1 MKQSVA
7 LITLVFLACVNHRCE
22 ADLHV
27 PGSIGRGRTLR
38 QEITVSDAKEWKPGQ
53 DTQAV
58 ATARLQGQDPEKIHC
73 PAWGVIGNLGD
84 SICYAGVPAK
94 VEAIQSEL
102 RRRVLGTD
110 LPVRVIAPNFAGGI
124 SDGQRNGTPEMRYS
138 LIGRE
143 ISNDGVCLHLEGSD
157 LRGVVA
163 VVACD
168 KPPVGT
174 LAAILERNVP
184 AVMMSDGSIRPGIDS
199 RTGEPIDIVSCFQAA
214 AEPPEQQRRI
224 ALEASPGH
232 GSCGGMFT
240 YNTMQSFIAT
250 CGMEPLHMVSPASED
265 RRRIEEFPAQLLDA
279 LQLLAERGIRPR
291 DIVTAAS
298 LRNATLV
305 AIAMGGSTNVVLHA
319 PELARAAGIDFWR
332 EVISQEEFNRVS
344 RTLPVLVNARPFGWY
359 SMVDIDA
366 KGGLPVI
373 VRELLAAG
381 LLDGTCMTCTGE
393 TLADQVAR
401 LGPPAPDGEV
411 IHPLL
416 APFKPTGGLR
426 LLRGNL
432 APDGGAVIKLAGVEG
447 GMADGRFTGRARVF
461 GSEQA
466 LIQALATT
474 PELFSDRD
482 MVVIRYE
489 GPRGAPGMP
498 EMLDPTSRITALC
511 RRRGITIALMTDARF
526 SGGSVGLVIGHVSPE
541 AALGGPI
548 ALIQDGDT
556 IVVDINQDTLDC
568 IQLSDAPTAAARR
581 AQWEAEA
588 ARNGGTHPLVRPVGT
603 RLLRR
608 MRAWAQPPLQGA
620 GLADSAPAGPE
631 NSAAATR

>member
-1 MKQSVA
+1 MVA
-7 LITLVFLACVNHRCE
+7 GCE
-22 ADLHV
+22 ESA
-27 PGSIGRGRTLR
+27 
-38 QEITVSDAKEWKPGQ
+38 VSDAETWKPGQ

-58 ATARLQGQDPEKIHC
+58 ATARLQGQDPDKIHC
-73 PAWGVIGNLGD
+73 PVWGIIGNLGD

-94 VEAIQSEL
+94 VEAIQAEL
-102 RRRVLGTD
+102 SRRVTDKD
-110 LPVRVIAPNFAGGI
+110 LPVRVIAPNYASGI

-143 ISNDGVCLHLEGSD
+143 TTNDGVCLHLEGSD
-157 LRGVVA
+157 VRGVIA

-174 LAAILERNVP
+174 LAAILEHNVP
-184 AVMMSDGSIRPGIDS
+184 AVVMSDGSIRPGIDS
-199 RTGEPIDIVSCFQAA
+199 LTGEPIDIISCFQAA
-214 AEPPEQQRRI
+214 AESPAERRRL
-224 ALEASPGH
+224 ALEGSPGH

-240 YNTMQSFIAT
+240 YNTMQTFIAT

-265 RRRIEEFPAQLLDA
+265 DRRLTEFPAQLLDT
-279 LQLLAERGIRPR
+279 LEVLAERGIRPR
-291 DIVTAAS
+291 DIVTPAS

-305 AIAMGGSTNVVLHA
+305 TIAMGGSTNVVLHG
-319 PELARAAGIDFWR
+319 PELARAAGLDFWR
-332 EVISQEEFNRVS
+332 DVITQEEFNRVS
-344 RTLPVLVNARPFGWY
+344 RSLPVLINARPFGRY

-366 KGGLPVI
+366 HGGLPVI
-373 VRELLAAG
+373 VRELLDAG
-381 LLDGTCMTCTGE
+381 LLDGDCLTCTGE
-393 TLADQVAR
+393 TLAGQVAR
-401 LGPPAPDGEV
+401 LAPPAPDGDV
-411 IHPLL
+411 IHPLT

-447 GMADGRFTGRARVF
+447 GMTGGRFTGRARVF
-461 GSEQA
+461 DSEAA
-466 LIQALATT
+466 LIQALASD
-474 PELFSDRD
+474 PDRFADRD

-498 EMLDPTSRITALC
+498 ELLDPTSRITALC

-548 ALIQDGDT
+548 ALIEDGDT
-556 IVVDINQDTLDC
+556 IVVDVNDDTLDC
-568 IQLSDAPTAAARR
+568 AELDDAATLADRR
-581 AQWEAEA
+581 ARWQGEAEH
-588 ARNGGTHPLVRPVGT
+588 NGGTHPLVRNADT

-608 MRAWAQPPLQGA
+608 MRARALPPLRGA
-620 GLADSAPAGPE
+620 GLSEA
-631 NSAAATR
+631 

>member
-1 MKQSVA
+1 M
-7 LITLVFLACVNHRCE
+7 
-22 ADLHV
+22 
-27 PGSIGRGRTLR
+27 
-38 QEITVSDAKEWKPGQ
+38 SDAETWKPGQ

-58 ATARLQGQDPEKIHC
+58 ATARLQGQDPDKIHC
-73 PAWGVIGNLGD
+73 PVWGVIGNLGD

-94 VEAIQSEL
+94 VEAIQAEL
-102 RRRVLGTD
+102 SRRVTDKD
-110 LPVRVIAPNFAGGI
+110 LPVRVIAPNYASGI

-143 ISNDGVCLHLEGSD
+143 TTNDGVCLHLEGSD
-157 LRGVVA
+157 VRGVIA

-174 LAAILERNVP
+174 LAAILEHNVP
-184 AVMMSDGSIRPGIDS
+184 AVVMSDGSIRPGIDS
-199 RTGEPIDIVSCFQAA
+199 LTGEPIDIISCFQAA
-214 AEPPEQQRRI
+214 AELPAERRRL
-224 ALEASPGH
+224 ALGGSPGH

-265 RRRIEEFPAQLLDA
+265 DRRLTEFPAQLLDT
-279 LQLLAERGIRPR
+279 LQVLAERGIRPR
-291 DIVTAAS
+291 DIVTPAS

-305 AIAMGGSTNVVLHA
+305 TIAMGGSTNVVLHG
-319 PELARAAGIDFWR
+319 PELARAAGLDFWR
-332 EVISQEEFNRVS
+332 DVITQEEFNRVS
-344 RTLPVLVNARPFGWY
+344 RSLPVLVNARPFGRY

-366 KGGLPVI
+366 HGGLPVI
-373 VRELLAAG
+373 VRELLNAG
-381 LLDGTCMTCTGE
+381 LLDGDCLTCTGE
-393 TLADQVAR
+393 TLAGQVAR
-401 LGPPAPDGEV
+401 LAPPAPDGDV
-411 IHPLL
+411 IHPLT

-447 GMADGRFTGRARVF
+447 GMIGGRFTGRARVF
-461 GSEQA
+461 DSEAA
-466 LIQALATT
+466 LIQALASD
-474 PELFSDRD
+474 PDRFADRD

-498 EMLDPTSRITALC
+498 ELLDPTSRITALC

-548 ALIQDGDT
+548 ALIEDGDT
-556 IVVDINQDTLDC
+556 IVVDVNDDTLGCAELD
-568 IQLSDAPTAAARR
+568 DAATLADRR
-581 AQWEAEA
+581 ARWQGEAE
-588 ARNGGTHPLVRPVGT
+588 RNGGTHPLVRNADT

-608 MRAWAQPPLQGA
+608 MRARALPPLRGA
-620 GLADSAPAGPE
+620 GLSEA
-631 NSAAATR
+631 

>member
-1 MKQSVA
+1 
-7 LITLVFLACVNHRCE
+7 
-22 ADLHV
+22 
-27 PGSIGRGRTLR
+27 
-38 QEITVSDAKEWKPGQ
+38 VSDATAWKPGQ

-58 ATARLQGQDPEKIHC
+58 ATARIQGQDPDKIHC
-73 PAWGVIGNLGD
+73 PVWGVIGNLGD

-94 VEAIQSEL
+94 VEAIQAEL
-102 RRRVLGTD
+102 RRRVTEKD
-110 LPVRVIAPNFAGGI
+110 LPVRVIAPNYASGI
-124 SDGQRNGTPEMRYS
+124 SDGQRNGTSQMRYS

-143 ISNDGVCLHLEGSD
+143 TTNDGVCLHLEGSD
-157 LRGVVA
+157 VRGVIA

-174 LAAILERNVP
+174 LAAILEHNVP
-184 AVMMSDGSIRPGIDS
+184 AVIMSDGSIRPGIDS
-199 RTGEPIDIVSCFQAA
+199 LTGEPIDIISCFQAA
-214 AEPPEQQRRI
+214 ADSPGERRRI
-224 ALEASPGH
+224 AMEASPGH

-265 RRRIEEFPAQLLDA
+265 LRRIEEFPAQLLDA
-279 LQLLAERGIRPR
+279 LQVLAERNLRPR
-291 DIVTAAS
+291 DIVTAAA
-298 LRNATLV
+298 LRNAALV
-305 AIAMGGSTNVVLHA
+305 AIAMGGSTNVVLHG

-332 EVISQEEFNRVS
+332 EVISQEDFNEVS
-344 RTLPVLVNARPFGWY
+344 RTLPVLVNARPFGRY

-373 VRELLAAG
+373 VRELLEAG
-381 LLDGTCMTCTGE
+381 VLDGDCITCTGE
-393 TLADQVAR
+393 TLAEQVTR
-401 LGPPAPDGEV
+401 LAPPPPDGEV
-411 IHPLL
+411 IHPLS

-426 LLRGNL
+426 MLRGNL

-447 GMADGRFTGRARVF
+447 GMEDGRFTGRARVF
-461 GSEQA
+461 DSEAA
-466 LIQALATT
+466 LIEALASA
-474 PELFSDRD
+474 PEQFADRD

-511 RRRGITIALMTDARF
+511 RQRGITIALMTDARF

-548 ALIQDGDT
+548 ALISNGDT
-556 IVVDINQDTLDC
+556 IVVDVNRDTLDC
-568 IQLSDAPTAAARR
+568 AELADPATLTARR
-581 AQWEAEA
+581 DQWQAEA
-588 ARNGGTHPLVRPVGT
+588 SRNGGVHPLVRAADT

-608 MRAWAQPPLQGA
+608 MRARALSPLQGA
-620 GLADSAPAGPE
+620 GLSQA
-631 NSAAATR
+631 

>member
-1 MKQSVA
+1 
-7 LITLVFLACVNHRCE
+7 
-22 ADLHV
+22 
-27 PGSIGRGRTLR
+27 
-38 QEITVSDAKEWKPGQ
+38 VSDAETWKPGQ

-58 ATARLQGQDPEKIHC
+58 ATARLQGQDPDKIHC
-73 PAWGVIGNLGD
+73 PVWGVIGNLGD

-94 VEAIQSEL
+94 VEAIQAEL
-102 RRRVLGTD
+102 RRRVTDKD
-110 LPVRVIAPNFAGGI
+110 LPVRVIAPNFASGI

-143 ISNDGVCLHLEGSD
+143 TTNDGVCLHLEGSD
-157 LRGVVA
+157 VRGAIA

-174 LAAILERNVP
+174 LAAILEHNVP
-184 AVMMSDGSIRPGIDS
+184 AVIMSDGSIRPGIDS
-199 RTGEPIDIVSCFQAA
+199 LTGEPIDIISCFQAA
-214 AEPPEQQRRI
+214 ADSPAERRRL
-224 ALEASPGH
+224 ALEGSPGH

-265 RRRIEEFPAQLLDA
+265 PRRLEEFPAELLDA
-279 LQLLAERGIRPR
+279 LQVLAERGIRPR
-291 DIVTAAS
+291 DIVTPAS

-319 PELARAAGIDFWR
+319 PELARAAGLDFWR
-332 EVISQEEFNRVS
+332 EVITQEEFNRVS
-344 RTLPVLVNARPFGWY
+344 RSLPVLVNARPFGRY

-373 VRELLAAG
+373 VKELLDAG
-381 LLDGTCMTCTGE
+381 LLDGDCLTCTGE
-393 TLADQVAR
+393 TLAGQVAR
-401 LGPPAPDGEV
+401 LAPPAPDGEV
-411 IHPLL
+411 IHPLT

-426 LLRGNL
+426 VLRGNL
-432 APDGGAVIKLAGVEG
+432 APDGGAVIKLAGIEG

-461 GSEQA
+461 DSEA
-466 LIQALATT
+466 TLIQALASDADR
-474 PELFSDRD
+474 FADRD

-511 RRRGITIALMTDARF
+511 RQRGITIALMTDARF

-548 ALIQDGDT
+548 GLIEDGDT
-556 IVVDINQDTLDC
+556 IVVDVNDNTLDC
-568 IQLSDAPTAAARR
+568 AELGDAATLAARQAR
-581 AQWEAEA
+581 WQAEAE
-588 ARNGGTHPLVRPVGT
+588 RNGGTHPLVRNADT

-608 MRAWAQPPLQGA
+608 MRARALPPLQGA
-620 GLADSAPAGPE
+620 GLSQA
-631 NSAAATR
+631 

>member
-1 MKQSVA
+1 M
-7 LITLVFLACVNHRCE
+7 
-22 ADLHV
+22 
-27 PGSIGRGRTLR
+27 
-38 QEITVSDAKEWKPGQ
+38 SDAETWKPGQ

-58 ATARLQGQDPEKIHC
+58 ATARLQGQDPDKIHC
-73 PAWGVIGNLGD
+73 PVWGVIGNLGD

-94 VEAIQSEL
+94 VEAIQAEL
-102 RRRVLGTD
+102 RRRVTDKD
-110 LPVRVIAPNFAGGI
+110 LPVRVIAPNYASGI

-143 ISNDGVCLHLEGSD
+143 TTNDGVCLHLEGSD
-157 LRGVVA
+157 IRGVIA

-174 LAAILERNVP
+174 LAAILEHNVP
-184 AVMMSDGSIRPGIDS
+184 AVVMSDGSIRPGIDS
-199 RTGEPIDIVSCFQAA
+199 LTGEPIDIISCFQAA
-214 AEPPEQQRRI
+214 AESPAERRRL
-224 ALEASPGH
+224 ALEGSPGH

-265 RRRIEEFPAQLLDA
+265 DRRLTEFPAQLLDA
-279 LQLLAERGIRPR
+279 LQVLAERGIRPR
-291 DIVTAAS
+291 DIVTPAS

-305 AIAMGGSTNVVLHA
+305 TIAMGGSTNVVLHG
-319 PELARAAGIDFWR
+319 PELARAAGLDFWR
-332 EVISQEEFNRVS
+332 DVITQEEFNRVS
-344 RTLPVLVNARPFGWY
+344 RSLPVLINARPFGRY

-366 KGGLPVI
+366 HGGLPVI
-373 VRELLAAG
+373 VRELLDAG
-381 LLDGTCMTCTGE
+381 LLDGDCLTCTGE
-393 TLADQVAR
+393 TLAGQVAR
-401 LGPPAPDGEV
+401 LAPPVPDGDV
-411 IHPLL
+411 IHPLT

-447 GMADGRFTGRARVF
+447 GMTGGRFTGRARVF
-461 GSEQA
+461 DSEAA
-466 LIQALATT
+466 LIQALASD
-474 PELFSDRD
+474 PDRFADRD

-498 EMLDPTSRITALC
+498 ELLDPTSRITALC
-511 RRRGITIALMTDARF
+511 RQRGITIALMTDARF

-548 ALIQDGDT
+548 ALIEDGDT
-556 IVVDINQDTLDC
+556 IVVNVNDDTLDC
-568 IQLSDAPTAAARR
+568 AELDDAATLADRR
-581 AQWEAEA
+581 ARWQGEAE
-588 ARNGGTHPLVRPVGT
+588 RNGGIHPLVRVADT

-608 MRAWAQPPLQGA
+608 MRARALPPLRGA
-620 GLADSAPAGPE
+620 GLSEA
-631 NSAAATR
+631 

>member
-1 MKQSVA
+1 M
-7 LITLVFLACVNHRCE
+7 
-22 ADLHV
+22 
-27 PGSIGRGRTLR
+27 
-38 QEITVSDAKEWKPGQ
+38 SDAETWKPGQ

-58 ATARLQGQDPEKIHC
+58 ATARLQGQDPDKIHC
-73 PAWGVIGNLGD
+73 PVWGVIGNLGD

-94 VEAIQSEL
+94 VEAVQAEL
-102 RRRVLGTD
+102 RRRVTDKD
-110 LPVRVIAPNFAGGI
+110 LPVRVIAPNFSGGI

-143 ISNDGVCLHLEGSD
+143 TTNDGVCLHLEGSD
-157 LRGVVA
+157 IRGVIA

-174 LAAILERNVP
+174 LAAILEHNVP
-184 AVMMSDGSIRPGIDS
+184 AVVMSDGSIRPGIDS
-199 RTGEPIDIVSCFQAA
+199 LTGEPIDIISCFQAA
-214 AEPPEQQRRI
+214 AESPAERRRL
-224 ALEASPGH
+224 ALEGSPGH

-265 RRRIEEFPAQLLDA
+265 DRRLTEFPAQLLDA
-279 LQLLAERGIRPR
+279 LQVLAERGIRPR
-291 DIVTAAS
+291 DIVTPAS

-305 AIAMGGSTNVVLHA
+305 TIAMGGSTNVVLHG
-319 PELARAAGIDFWR
+319 PELARAAGLDFWR
-332 EVISQEEFNRVS
+332 DVITQEEFNRVS
-344 RTLPVLVNARPFGWY
+344 RSLPVLINARPFGRY

-366 KGGLPVI
+366 HGGLPVI
-373 VRELLAAG
+373 VRELLDAG
-381 LLDGTCMTCTGE
+381 LLDGDCLTCTGE
-393 TLADQVAR
+393 TLAGQVAR
-401 LGPPAPDGEV
+401 LAPPAPDGDV
-411 IHPLL
+411 IHPLT

-447 GMADGRFTGRARVF
+447 GMTGGRFIGRARVF
-461 GSEQA
+461 DSEAA
-466 LIQALATT
+466 LIQALASD
-474 PELFSDRD
+474 PDRFADRD

-498 EMLDPTSRITALC
+498 ELLDPTSRITALC
-511 RRRGITIALMTDARF
+511 RQRGITIALMTDARF

-548 ALIQDGDT
+548 ALIEDGDT
-556 IVVDINQDTLDC
+556 IVVDVNDDTLDC
-568 IQLSDAPTAAARR
+568 AELDDAATLAGRR
-581 AQWEAEA
+581 ARWQGEAE
-588 ARNGGTHPLVRPVGT
+588 RNGGTHPLVRDADT

-608 MRAWAQPPLQGA
+608 MRTRALPPLRGA
-620 GLADSAPAGPE
+620 GLSEA
-631 NSAAATR
+631 

>member
-1 MKQSVA
+1 M
-7 LITLVFLACVNHRCE
+7 TDM
-22 ADLHV
+22 AD
-27 PGSIGRGRTLR
+27 
-38 QEITVSDAKEWKPGQ
+38 WKPGQ

-58 ATARLQGQDPEKIHC
+58 ATARLLGQDPDKIHC
-73 PAWGVIGNLGD
+73 PTWGVIGNLGD

-94 VEAIQSEL
+94 VEAIQAEL
-102 RRRVLGTD
+102 SRRVAGAD
-110 LPVRVIAPNFAGGI
+110 LPVRVIEPNFAGGI

-143 ISNDGVCLHLEGSD
+143 TSNDGVCLHLEGSD
-157 LRGVVA
+157 VRGVIA

-174 LAAILERNVP
+174 LAAILEHNVP
-184 AVMMSDGSIRPGIDS
+184 AVIMSDGSIRPGIDS
-199 RTGEPIDIVSCFQAA
+199 RTGEPIDIISCFQEA
-214 AEPPEQQRRI
+214 AEPPAERRRI

-265 RRRIEEFPAQLLDA
+265 PRRIAEFPAQLLDA
-279 LQLLAERGIRPR
+279 LQVLAERDIRPR
-291 DIVTAAS
+291 DIVTPAS

-332 EVISQEEFNRVS
+332 EAITQDEFNRVS
-344 RTLPVLVNARPFGWY
+344 RTLPVLVNARPFGRY

-366 KGGLPVI
+366 QGGLPVI
-373 VRELLAAG
+373 VRELLDAG
-381 LLDGTCMTCTGE
+381 LLDGTCLTCTGE
-393 TLADQVAR
+393 TLAGQVAR
-401 LGPPAPDGEV
+401 LDPPAPDGDV
-411 IHPLL
+411 IHPLS

-432 APDGGAVIKLAGVEG
+432 APGGGAVIKLAGIEG
-447 GMADGRFTGRARVF
+447 GMRDGQFTGRARVF
-461 GSEQA
+461 DSEAA
-466 LIQALATT
+466 LIEALSSA
-474 PELFSDRD
+474 PEQFEDRD

-498 EMLDPTSRITALC
+498 ELLDPTSRITILC
-511 RRRGITIALMTDARF
+511 RQRGITIALMTDARF

-548 ALIQDGDT
+548 ALIADGDT
-556 IVVDINQDTLDC
+556 ILVDVNHDTLDC
-568 IQLSDAPTAAARR
+568 AELQNAATLASRQ
-581 AQWEAEA
+581 AQWQAEAE
-588 ARNGGTHPLVRPVGT
+588 RNHGTHPLVRPADT

-608 MRAWAQPPLQGA
+608 MRAGALPPLQGA
-620 GLADSAPAGPE
+620 GLSEAGG
-631 NSAAATR
+631 RVVLG

>member
-1 MKQSVA
+1 M
-7 LITLVFLACVNHRCE
+7 
-22 ADLHV
+22 
-27 PGSIGRGRTLR
+27 
-38 QEITVSDAKEWKPGQ
+38 SDAETWKPGQ

-58 ATARLQGQDPEKIHC
+58 ATARLQGQDPDKIHC
-73 PAWGVIGNLGD
+73 PVWGVIGNLGD

-94 VEAIQSEL
+94 VEAVQDEL
-102 RRRVLGTD
+102 RRRVSVAD
-110 LPVRVIAPNFAGGI
+110 LPVRVIAPNYASGI

-143 ISNDGVCLHLEGSD
+143 TTNDGVCLHLEGSD
-157 LRGVVA
+157 VRGVIA

-174 LAAILERNVP
+174 LAAILEHNVP
-184 AVMMSDGSIRPGIDS
+184 AVVMSDGSIRPGIDS
-199 RTGEPIDIVSCFQAA
+199 LTGEPIDIISCFQAA
-214 AEPPEQQRRI
+214 AESPAERRRL
-224 ALEASPGH
+224 ALEGSPGH

-265 RRRIEEFPAQLLDA
+265 DRRLTEFPAQLLDA
-279 LQLLAERGIRPR
+279 LQVLAERGIRPR
-291 DIVTAAS
+291 DIVTPAS

-305 AIAMGGSTNVVLHA
+305 TIAMGGSTNVVLHG
-319 PELARAAGIDFWR
+319 PELARAAGLDFWR
-332 EVISQEEFNRVS
+332 EVITQEEFNRVS
-344 RTLPVLVNARPFGWY
+344 RSLPVLVNARPFGRY

-366 KGGLPVI
+366 QGGLPVI
-373 VRELLAAG
+373 VRELLDAG
-381 LLDGTCMTCTGE
+381 LLDGDCLTCTGE
-393 TLADQVAR
+393 TLAGQVAR
-401 LGPPAPDGEV
+401 LAPPAPDGDV
-411 IHPLL
+411 IHPLT

-447 GMADGRFTGRARVF
+447 GMTGGRFTGRARVF
-461 GSEQA
+461 DSEAA
-466 LIQALATT
+466 LIQALASD
-474 PELFSDRD
+474 PDRFADRD

-498 EMLDPTSRITALC
+498 ELLDPTSRITALC

-526 SGGSVGLVIGHVSPE
+526 SGGSVGLVIGHTSPE

-548 ALIQDGDT
+548 ALIEDGDT
-556 IVVDINQDTLDC
+556 IVVDVNDDTLDC
-568 IQLSDAPTAAARR
+568 AELDDAATLAARQAR
-581 AQWEAEA
+581 WQAEAE
-588 ARNGGTHPLVRPVGT
+588 RNGGTHPLVRAADT

-608 MRAWAQPPLQGA
+608 MRARALPPLRGA
-620 GLADSAPAGPE
+620 GLSEA
-631 NSAAATR
+631 

>member
-1 MKQSVA
+1 M
-7 LITLVFLACVNHRCE
+7 
-22 ADLHV
+22 
-27 PGSIGRGRTLR
+27 
-38 QEITVSDAKEWKPGQ
+38 SDAETWKPGQ

-58 ATARLQGQDPEKIHC
+58 ATARLQGQDPDKIHC
-73 PAWGVIGNLGD
+73 PVWGVIGNLGD

-94 VEAIQSEL
+94 VDAIQAEL
-102 RRRVLGTD
+102 RRRVTDKD
-110 LPVRVIAPNFAGGI
+110 LPVRVIAPNFASGI

-143 ISNDGVCLHLEGSD
+143 TTNDGVCLHLEGSD
-157 LRGVVA
+157 VRGAIA

-174 LAAILERNVP
+174 LAAILEHNVP
-184 AVMMSDGSIRPGIDS
+184 AVIMSDGSIRPGIDS
-199 RTGEPIDIVSCFQAA
+199 LTGEPIDIISCFQAA
-214 AEPPEQQRRI
+214 ADSPAERRRL
-224 ALEASPGH
+224 ALEGSPGH

-265 RRRIEEFPAQLLDA
+265 PRRLEEFPAELLDA
-279 LQLLAERGIRPR
+279 LQVLSERGIRPR
-291 DIVTAAS
+291 DIVTPAS

-319 PELARAAGIDFWR
+319 PELARAAGLDFWR
-332 EVISQEEFNRVS
+332 EVITQEEFNRVS
-344 RTLPVLVNARPFGWY
+344 RSLPVLVNARPFGRY

-373 VRELLAAG
+373 VRELLDAG
-381 LLDGTCMTCTGE
+381 LLDGDCLTCTGE
-393 TLADQVAR
+393 TLAGQVAR
-401 LGPPAPDGEV
+401 LAPPAPDGEV
-411 IHPLL
+411 IHPLT

-426 LLRGNL
+426 VLRGNL
-432 APDGGAVIKLAGVEG
+432 APDGGAVIKLAGIEG

-461 GSEQA
+461 DSEAA
-466 LIQALATT
+466 LIQALASD
-474 PELFSDRD
+474 PDRFADRD

-511 RRRGITIALMTDARF
+511 RQRGITIALMTDARF

-548 ALIQDGDT
+548 ALIEDGDT
-556 IVVDINQDTLDC
+556 IVVNVNDDTLDC
-568 IQLSDAPTAAARR
+568 AELDDAATLAARQAR
-581 AQWEAEA
+581 WQAEA
-588 ARNGGTHPLVRPVGT
+588 DRNGGTHPLVRAADT

-608 MRAWAQPPLQGA
+608 MRARALPPLQGG
-620 GLADSAPAGPE
+620 GLSQA
-631 NSAAATR
+631 

>member
-1 MKQSVA
+1 
-7 LITLVFLACVNHRCE
+7 
-22 ADLHV
+22 
-27 PGSIGRGRTLR
+27 
-38 QEITVSDAKEWKPGQ
+38 VSDTQTWKPGQ

-58 ATARLQGQDPEKIHC
+58 ATARLQGQDPDKIHC
-73 PAWGVIGNLGD
+73 PVWGVIGNLGD

-94 VEAIQSEL
+94 VEAIQAEL
-102 RRRVLGTD
+102 SRRVTDKD
-110 LPVRVIAPNFAGGI
+110 LPVRVIAPNFASGI

-143 ISNDGVCLHLEGSD
+143 TTNDGVCLHLEGSD
-157 LRGVVA
+157 VRGAIA

-174 LAAILERNVP
+174 LAAILEHNVP
-184 AVMMSDGSIRPGIDS
+184 AVVMSDGSIRPGIDS
-199 RTGEPIDIVSCFQAA
+199 LTGEPIDIISCFQAA
-214 AEPPEQQRRI
+214 AESPAERRRL
-224 ALEASPGH
+224 ALEGSPGH

-265 RRRIEEFPAQLLDA
+265 PRRLEEFPAELLDA
-279 LQLLAERGIRPR
+279 LQVLSERGIRPR
-291 DIVTAAS
+291 DIVTPAS

-319 PELARAAGIDFWR
+319 PELARAAGLDFWR
-332 EVISQEEFNRVS
+332 EVITQEEFNRVS
-344 RTLPVLVNARPFGWY
+344 RSLPVLVNARPFGRY

-373 VRELLAAG
+373 VRELLDAG
-381 LLDGTCMTCTGE
+381 LLDGDCLTCTGE
-393 TLADQVAR
+393 TLAGQVAR
-401 LGPPAPDGEV
+401 LAPPAPDGEV
-411 IHPLL
+411 IHPLA

-426 LLRGNL
+426 LLHGNL
-432 APDGGAVIKLAGVEG
+432 APDGGAVIKLAGIEG

-461 GSEQA
+461 DSEAA
-466 LIQALATT
+466 LIEALASD
-474 PELFSDRD
+474 PDGFADRD

-511 RRRGITIALMTDARF
+511 RQRGITIALMTDARF

-548 ALIQDGDT
+548 ALIEDGDT
-556 IVVDINQDTLDC
+556 IVVDVNDNTLDC
-568 IQLSDAPTAAARR
+568 AELDDAATLAARLAR
-581 AQWEAEA
+581 WQAEA
-588 ARNGGTHPLVRPVGT
+588 DRNGGTHPLVRVADT

-608 MRAWAQPPLQGA
+608 MRARALPPLQGA
-620 GLADSAPAGPE
+620 GLSQA
-631 NSAAATR
+631 

>member
-1 MKQSVA
+1 M
-7 LITLVFLACVNHRCE
+7 
-22 ADLHV
+22 
-27 PGSIGRGRTLR
+27 
-38 QEITVSDAKEWKPGQ
+38 SDAETWKPGQ

-58 ATARLQGQDPEKIHC
+58 ATARLQGQDADKIHC
-73 PAWGVIGNLGD
+73 PVWGVIGNLGD

-94 VEAIQSEL
+94 VEAVQDEL
-102 RRRVLGTD
+102 RRRVSVAD

-143 ISNDGVCLHLEGSD
+143 TTNDGVCLHLEGSD
-157 LRGVVA
+157 VRGVIA

-174 LAAILERNVP
+174 LAAILEHNVP
-184 AVMMSDGSIRPGIDS
+184 AVIMSDGSIRPGIDS
-199 RTGEPIDIVSCFQAA
+199 LTGEPIDIVSCFQAA
-214 AEPPEQQRRI
+214 AESPAERRRM
-224 ALEASPGH
+224 ALEGSPGH

-240 YNTMQSFIAT
+240 YNTMQSFIAS

-265 RRRIEEFPAQLLDA
+265 GRRVKEFPAQLLDA
-279 LQLLAERGIRPR
+279 LQVLSERGIRPR
-291 DIVTAAS
+291 DIVSPAS

-319 PELARAAGIDFWR
+319 PELARAAGLDFWR
-332 EVISQEEFNRVS
+332 EVITQEEFNRVS
-344 RTLPVLVNARPFGWY
+344 RSLPVLVNARPFGRY

-366 KGGLPVI
+366 QGGLPVI
-373 VRELLAAG
+373 VRELLDAG
-381 LLDGTCMTCTGE
+381 LLDGDCLTCTGE
-393 TLADQVAR
+393 TLAGQVAR
-401 LGPPAPDGEV
+401 LAPPAPDGEV
-411 IHPLL
+411 IHPLT

-447 GMADGRFTGRARVF
+447 GMAGGRFTGRARVF
-461 GSEQA
+461 DSEA
-466 LIQALATT
+466 GLIQALASD
-474 PELFSDRD
+474 PDRFADRD

-498 EMLDPTSRITALC
+498 ELLDPTSRITALC

-526 SGGSVGLVIGHVSPE
+526 SGGSVGLVIGHTSPE

-548 ALIQDGDT
+548 ALIEDGDT
-556 IVVDINQDTLDC
+556 IVVDVNDDTLDC
-568 IQLSDAPTAAARR
+568 AELDDAATLAARQAR
-581 AQWEAEA
+581 WQDEAE
-588 ARNGGTHPLVRPVGT
+588 RNGGTHPLVRAADT

-608 MRAWAQPPLQGA
+608 MRARALPPLRGA
-620 GLADSAPAGPE
+620 GLSEA
-631 NSAAATR
+631 

>member
-1 MKQSVA
+1 
-7 LITLVFLACVNHRCE
+7 
-22 ADLHV
+22 
-27 PGSIGRGRTLR
+27 
-38 QEITVSDAKEWKPGQ
+38 VSDTEAWKPGQ

-58 ATARLQGQDPEKIHC
+58 ATARLQGQDPDKIHC
-73 PAWGVIGNLGD
+73 PVWGVIGNLGD

-94 VEAIQSEL
+94 VEAIQAEL
-102 RRRVLGTD
+102 RRRVTDKD
-110 LPVRVIAPNFAGGI
+110 LPVRVIAPNYASGI

-143 ISNDGVCLHLEGSD
+143 TTNDGVCLHLEGSD
-157 LRGVVA
+157 VRGVIA

-174 LAAILERNVP
+174 LAAILEHNVP
-184 AVMMSDGSIRPGIDS
+184 AVVMSDGSIRPGIDS
-199 RTGEPIDIVSCFQAA
+199 LTGEPIDIISCFQAA
-214 AEPPEQQRRI
+214 AESPAERRRL
-224 ALEASPGH
+224 ALEGSPGH

-240 YNTMQSFIAT
+240 YNTMQTFIAT

-265 RRRIEEFPAQLLDA
+265 DRRLTEFPAQLLDA
-279 LQLLAERGIRPR
+279 LQVLAERGIRPR
-291 DIVTAAS
+291 DIVTPAS

-305 AIAMGGSTNVVLHA
+305 TIAMGGSTNVVLHG
-319 PELARAAGIDFWR
+319 PELARAAGLDFWR
-332 EVISQEEFNRVS
+332 EVITQEEFNRVS
-344 RTLPVLVNARPFGWY
+344 RSLPVLINARPFGRY

-366 KGGLPVI
+366 HGGLPVI
-373 VRELLAAG
+373 VKELLDAG
-381 LLDGTCMTCTGE
+381 LLDGDCLTCTGE
-393 TLADQVAR
+393 TLAGQVAR
-401 LGPPAPDGEV
+401 LAPPAPDGDV
-411 IHPLL
+411 IHPLT

-447 GMADGRFTGRARVF
+447 GMTGGRFTGRARVF
-461 GSEQA
+461 DSEAA
-466 LIQALATT
+466 LIQALASD
-474 PELFSDRD
+474 PDRFADRD

-498 EMLDPTSRITALC
+498 ELLDPTSRITALC

-548 ALIQDGDT
+548 ALIEDGDT
-556 IVVDINQDTLDC
+556 IVVDVNDNTLDC
-568 IQLSDAPTAAARR
+568 AELDDAATLADRR
-581 AQWEAEA
+581 ARWQGEAE
-588 ARNGGTHPLVRPVGT
+588 RNGGTHPLVRNADT

-608 MRAWAQPPLQGA
+608 MRARALPPLRGA
-620 GLADSAPAGPE
+620 GLSEA
-631 NSAAATR
+631 

>member
-1 MKQSVA
+1 M
-7 LITLVFLACVNHRCE
+7 
-22 ADLHV
+22 
-27 PGSIGRGRTLR
+27 
-38 QEITVSDAKEWKPGQ
+38 SDAETWKPGQ

-58 ATARLQGQDPEKIHC
+58 ATARLQGQDADKIHC
-73 PAWGVIGNLGD
+73 PVWGVIGNLGD

-94 VEAIQSEL
+94 VEAVQDEL
-102 RRRVLGTD
+102 RRRVSVAD

-143 ISNDGVCLHLEGSD
+143 TTNDGVCLHLEGSD
-157 LRGVVA
+157 LRGVIA

-174 LAAILERNVP
+174 LAAILEHNVP
-184 AVMMSDGSIRPGIDS
+184 AVIMSDGSIRPGIDS
-199 RTGEPIDIVSCFQAA
+199 LTGEPIDIVSCFQAA
-214 AEPPEQQRRI
+214 DGSPAERRRM
-224 ALEASPGH
+224 ALEGSPGH

-240 YNTMQSFIAT
+240 YNTMQSFIAS

-265 RRRIEEFPAQLLDA
+265 DRRVKEFPGQLLDA
-279 LQLLAERGIRPR
+279 LQVLSERGIRPR

-319 PELARAAGIDFWR
+319 PELARAAGLDFWG
-332 EVISQEEFNRVS
+332 EVITQEEFNRVS
-344 RTLPVLVNARPFGWY
+344 RSLPVLINARPFGRY

-373 VRELLAAG
+373 VRELLDAG
-381 LLDGTCMTCTGE
+381 LLDGDCLTCTGE
-393 TLADQVAR
+393 TLAGQVAR
-401 LGPPAPDGEV
+401 LAPPAPDGEV
-411 IHPLL
+411 IHPLT

-447 GMADGRFTGRARVF
+447 GMAGGRFTGRARVF
-461 GSEQA
+461 DSEAA
-466 LIQALATT
+466 LIQALASD
-474 PELFSDRD
+474 PDRFADRD

-498 EMLDPTSRITALC
+498 ELLDPTSRITALC

-526 SGGSVGLVIGHVSPE
+526 SGGSVGLVIGHISPE

-548 ALIQDGDT
+548 ALIEDGDT
-556 IVVDINQDTLDC
+556 IVVDVNDDTLDC
-568 IQLSDAPTAAARR
+568 AELDDAATLAARQAR
-581 AQWEAEA
+581 WQDEAE
-588 ARNGGTHPLVRPVGT
+588 RNGGTHPLVRAADT

-608 MRAWAQPPLQGA
+608 MRARALPPLQGG
-620 GLADSAPAGPE
+620 GLSEA
-631 NSAAATR
+631 

>member
-1 MKQSVA
+1 MSD
-7 LITLVFLACVNHRCE
+7 TE
-22 ADLHV
+22 A
-27 PGSIGRGRTLR
+27 
-38 QEITVSDAKEWKPGQ
+38 WKPGQ

-58 ATARLQGQDPEKIHC
+58 ATARLQGQDADKIHC
-73 PAWGVIGNLGD
+73 PVWGVIGNLGD

-94 VEAIQSEL
+94 VEAVQDEL
-102 RRRVLGTD
+102 RRRVSVAD

-143 ISNDGVCLHLEGSD
+143 TTNDGVCLHLEGSD
-157 LRGVVA
+157 VRGVIA

-174 LAAILERNVP
+174 LAAILEHNVP
-184 AVMMSDGSIRPGIDS
+184 AVIMSDGSIRPGIDS
-199 RTGEPIDIVSCFQAA
+199 LTGEPIDIVSCFQAA
-214 AEPPEQQRRI
+214 AESPAERRRM
-224 ALEASPGH
+224 ALEGSPGH

-240 YNTMQSFIAT
+240 YNTMQSFIAS

-265 RRRIEEFPAQLLDA
+265 GRRVKEFPAQLLDA
-279 LQLLAERGIRPR
+279 LQVLSERGIRPR
-291 DIVTAAS
+291 DIVTPAS

-319 PELARAAGIDFWR
+319 PELARAAGLDFWR
-332 EVISQEEFNRVS
+332 EVITQEEFNRVS
-344 RTLPVLVNARPFGWY
+344 RSLPVLVNARPFGRY

-373 VRELLAAG
+373 VRELLDAG
-381 LLDGTCMTCTGE
+381 LLDGDCLTCTGE
-393 TLADQVAR
+393 TLAGQVAR
-401 LGPPAPDGEV
+401 LAPPAPDGEV
-411 IHPLL
+411 IHPLT

-447 GMADGRFTGRARVF
+447 GMAGGRFTGRARVF
-461 GSEQA
+461 DSEA
-466 LIQALATT
+466 GLIQALASD
-474 PELFSDRD
+474 PDRFADRD

-498 EMLDPTSRITALC
+498 ELLDPTSRITALC

-526 SGGSVGLVIGHVSPE
+526 SGGSVGLVIGHTSPE

-548 ALIQDGDT
+548 ALIEDGDT
-556 IVVDINQDTLDC
+556 IVVDVNDDTLDC
-568 IQLSDAPTAAARR
+568 AELDDAATLAARQAR
-581 AQWEAEA
+581 WQDEAE
-588 ARNGGTHPLVRPVGT
+588 RNGGTHPLVRAADT

-608 MRAWAQPPLQGA
+608 MRARALPPLRGA
-620 GLADSAPAGPE
+620 GLSEA
-631 NSAAATR
+631 

>member
-1 MKQSVA
+1 LPVLWLGTIEPYPSER
-7 LITLVFLACVNHRCE
+7 IER
-22 ADLHV
+22 
-27 PGSIGRGRTLR
+27 S
-38 QEITVSDAKEWKPGQ
+38 TVSDAAAWKPGQ

-58 ATARLQGQDPEKIHC
+58 ATARIQGQDPDKIHC
-73 PAWGVIGNLGD
+73 PVWGVIGNLGD

-94 VEAIQSEL
+94 VEAIQAEL
-102 RRRVLGTD
+102 RRRVTAAD
-110 LPVRVIAPNFAGGI
+110 LPVRVIAPNYASGI
-124 SDGQRNGTPEMRYS
+124 SDGQRNGTSQMRYS

-143 ISNDGVCLHLEGSD
+143 TTNDGVCLHLEGSD
-157 LRGVVA
+157 VRGVIA

-174 LAAILERNVP
+174 LAAILEHNVP
-184 AVMMSDGSIRPGIDS
+184 AVIMSDGSIRPGTDS
-199 RTGEPIDIVSCFQAA
+199 RTGEPIDIISCFQAA
-214 AEPPEQQRRI
+214 ADAPGERRRI
-224 ALEASPGH
+224 AMEASPGH

-265 RRRIEEFPAQLLDA
+265 LRRIEEFPAQLLDA
-279 LQLLAERGIRPR
+279 LQVLAERNLRPR
-291 DIVTAAS
+291 DIVTAAA
-298 LRNATLV
+298 LRNAALV
-305 AIAMGGSTNVVLHA
+305 AIAMGGSTNVVLHG

-332 EVISQEEFNRVS
+332 EVISQEDFNEVS
-344 RTLPVLVNARPFGWY
+344 RTLPVLVNARPFGRY

-373 VRELLAAG
+373 VRELLEAG
-381 LLDGTCMTCTGE
+381 VLDGDCVTCTGE
-393 TLADQVAR
+393 TLAEQVTR
-401 LGPPAPDGEV
+401 LAPPPPDGEV
-411 IHPLL
+411 IHPLS

-426 LLRGNL
+426 MLRGNL

-447 GMADGRFTGRARVF
+447 GMEDGRFTGRARVF
-461 GSEQA
+461 DSEAA
-466 LIQALATT
+466 LIEALASA
-474 PELFSDRD
+474 PGQFADRD

-511 RRRGITIALMTDARF
+511 RQRGITIALMTDARF

-548 ALIQDGDT
+548 ALISNGDT
-556 IVVDINQDTLDC
+556 IVVDVNQDTLDC
-568 IQLSDAPTAAARR
+568 AELADPATLTARR
-581 AQWEAEA
+581 DQWQAEA
-588 ARNGGTHPLVRPVGT
+588 SRNGGVHPLVRAADT

-608 MRAWAQPPLQGA
+608 MRARALSPLQGA
-620 GLADSAPAGPE
+620 GLSQA
-631 NSAAATR
+631 

>member
-1 MKQSVA
+1 M
-7 LITLVFLACVNHRCE
+7 TDME
-22 ADLHV
+22 D
-27 PGSIGRGRTLR
+27 
-38 QEITVSDAKEWKPGQ
+38 WKPGQ

-58 ATARLQGQDPEKIHC
+58 ATARLLGQDPDKIHC

-94 VEAIQSEL
+94 VEAIQAEL
-102 RRRVLGTD
+102 RRRVVGAD
-110 LPVRVIAPNFAGGI
+110 LPVRVIAPGFAGGI

-143 ISNDGVCLHLEGSD
+143 TTNDGVCLHLEGSD
-157 LRGVVA
+157 LRGVIA

-174 LAAILERNVP
+174 LAAILKRNVP
-184 AVMMSDGSIRPGIDS
+184 AVVMSDGSIRPGIDS
-199 RTGEPIDIVSCFQAA
+199 KTGEPIDIISCFQAA
-214 AEPPEQQRRI
+214 AEPPQERRRI

-250 CGMEPLHMVSPASED
+250 CGMEPLHMVGPASED
-265 RRRIEEFPAQLLDA
+265 RRRIEEFPAQLIDA
-279 LQLLAERGIRPR
+279 LQVLAGRGIRPR
-291 DIVTAAS
+291 DIVTPAS

-319 PELARAAGIDFWR
+319 PELARAAGIDYWR
-332 EVISQEEFNRVS
+332 EVLTQDEFNRVS
-344 RTLPVLVNARPFGWY
+344 RTLPVLVNARPFGRY

-373 VRELLAAG
+373 VRELLDAG
-381 LLDGTCMTCTGE
+381 LLDGGCVTCTGE
-393 TLADQVAR
+393 TLAGQVAR
-401 LGPPAPDGEV
+401 LRPPAPDGDV
-411 IHPLL
+411 IYSLS

-432 APDGGAVIKLAGVEG
+432 APGGAAVIKLAGVEG
-447 GMADGRFTGRARVF
+447 GMEDGRFAGRARVF
-461 GSEQA
+461 DSEQA
-466 LIQALATT
+466 LIEALAAT
-474 PELFSDRD
+474 PERFQDRD

-548 ALIQDGDT
+548 ALIEDGDT
-556 IVVDINQDTLDC
+556 IVVDVNQDTLDC
-568 IQLSDAPTAAARR
+568 TQLEDAATAAARHAR
-581 AQWEAEA
+581 WDAEAE
-588 ARNGGTHPLVRPVGT
+588 RNGGTHPLVRPADT

-608 MRAWAQPPLQGA
+608 MRAWALPPIQGA
-620 GLADSAPAGPE
+620 GLSDVAPSG
-631 NSAAATR
+631 SRDRLDDTRFTS